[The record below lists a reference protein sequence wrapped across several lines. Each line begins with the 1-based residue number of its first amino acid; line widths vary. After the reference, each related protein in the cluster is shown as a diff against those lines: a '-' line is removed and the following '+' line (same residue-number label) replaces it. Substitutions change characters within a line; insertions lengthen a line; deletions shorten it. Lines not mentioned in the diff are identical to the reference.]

1 MDALIRAK
9 GKPLRPSGDVHA
21 EHPQQVRDR
30 NQIAAP
36 GAQDGHGELAYTGEV
51 VCLGAADAQ
60 HGRRGEEIC
69 CGAEGADLPR

>member
-1 MDALIRAK
+1 MDALIRAE

-21 EHPQQVRDR
+21 ERTQQVRDR
-30 NQIAAP
+30 DEVAAP
-36 GAQDGHGELAYTGEV
+36 GAQDGHGKLAYAGEV
-51 VCLGAADAQ
+51 VRLGAADAQ